1 MGYTKAITNTKGGS
15 SMAST
20 NINVRTDTLLKA
32 KAQAVL
38 ESVGL
43 DMSTAIN
50 VFLHQIVNK
59 NGIPF
64 EISTPEKKPIE
75 FGKFKGEIWMADDFD
90 APMEEFEEYM

>member
-1 MGYTKAITNTKGGS
+1 
-15 SMAST
+15 MAST

-32 KAQAVL
+32 KAQSIL

-50 VFLHQIVNK
+50 VFLHQIVYK
-59 NGIPF
+59 NGLPF
-64 EISTPEKKPIE
+64 EISAPEKKTIK
-75 FGKFKGEIWMADDFD
+75 FGEYKGQVWMADDFD

>member
-1 MGYTKAITNTKGGS
+1 
-15 SMAST
+15 MAST

-38 ESVGL
+38 ESVGM

-64 EISTPEKKPIE
+64 EIAAPEKKTIK
-75 FGKFKGEIWMADDFD
+75 FG
-90 APMEEFEEYM
+90 EY